1 MKLVNGIKIYLRIA
15 RTSFKRH
22 LVKFRQVRNVGSM
35 RKQHICKHSI
45 VALETLAVASFA
57 WTGEQEF
64 IVAATNAIANKDI
77 VVGAAFGEELISFS
91 NSSTNE
97 WLSRTISI
105 VDAYR
110 NLCIFENTASESNL
124 VASMNISS
132 NITSSTASTPNDWH
146 FWAGRLLFAG
156 AISLSADES
165 SAYSTLTNALLF
177 GGSANADN
185 AGTNAVMRSL
195 IDAFEMEDLSGDQAF
210 RALAGV
216 SAAISGHSTAA
227 TNIVS
232 DLPQKYRG
240 MVEDILADAP

>member
-1 MKLVNGIKIYLRIA
+1 MRLRNGFKVHLQSA

-22 LVKFRQVRNVGSM
+22 LMKFQQDRNIEIM
-35 RKQHICKHSI
+35 RKQHVYKHSI
-45 VALETLAVASFA
+45 VALETLAVAAFA
-57 WTGEQEF
+57 WTSEQEF
-64 IVAATNAIANKDI
+64 IVAATNAIANKDMI
-77 VVGAAFGEELISFS
+77 IGEAFGEELTSFS

-124 VASMNISS
+124 VVSMNISS
-132 NITSSTASTPNDWH
+132 NITGLTASTPNDWH

-156 AISLSADES
+156 ALSLSANELA
-165 SAYSTLTNALLF
+165 AYSTLTNALLF
-177 GGSANADN
+177 GGSANANN

-195 IDAFEMEDLSGDQAF
+195 IDVFEMEDLSGDQAF